1 MTRSIRISDNIG
13 RQKPLSHQN
22 FHLKFSFALAA
33 LLMVAGGWT
42 ARGADAPQASIAH
55 WMESL
60 GGQVVRGPDGAIV
73 EISLA
78 RTGATNND
86 IERVV
91 EIKGLKRL
99 DLSFT
104 YVSDPGIE
112 LLQQLQ
118 QLEELTLDTTESITD
133 AAVSYLRANKHL
145 RKLVLRGTDI
155 TDVGMPYLAE
165 LTDLRSLDLSY
176 TMVGDVG
183 FESLP
188 ALSQLEELNLGGTRI
203 TGINLNFLKLLPKLK
218 KLSFNGIQRRNA
230 GACWTPLITD
240 LDLDTISLLSGLED
254 LNLGVGVSLGRT
266 GVAVGAGNCR
276 VTGGIQLTD
285 LGLAK
290 LAKLTKLKR
299 LDVSGA
305 KITPAGLS
313 VLKNLP
319 QLQRLSLWNCKALDD
334 SAAPELVAIA
344 RLTDL
349 DLSYTS
355 AGDATLKSLA
365 ALPSLKLLYLT
376 DTKVTPAAVEAFRK
390 QKPASFVSWAR
401 RPEPIA
407 KPPKV
412 KTKPKASDAG
422 EPLEP

>member
-1 MTRSIRISDNIG
+1 
-13 RQKPLSHQN
+13 
-22 FHLKFSFALAA
+22 
-33 LLMVAGGWT
+33 
-42 ARGADAPQASIAH
+42 
-55 WMESL
+55 
-60 GGQVVRGPDGAIV
+60 VVRSPDGHIV

-112 LLQQLQ
+112 RLQQLQ
-118 QLEELTLDTTESITD
+118 QLEELTLDTTEAITD
-133 AAVSYLRANKHL
+133 AAASYLRANKNL
-145 RKLVLRGTDI
+145 RKLILRGTDI

-165 LTDLRSLDLSY
+165 LTSLRSLDLSY

-183 FESLP
+183 LESLP

-218 KLSFNGIQRRNA
+218 KFSLNGIQRRNA

-266 GVAVGAGNCR
+266 APVGPARGEGNCR

-305 KITPAGLS
+305 RITPAGLK

-319 QLQRLSLWNCKALDD
+319 QLERLSLWNCKLLDD
-334 SAAPELVAIA
+334 SAAPELAAISKLA
-344 RLTDL
+344 NL

-355 AGDATLKSLA
+355 AGDATLQTLA
-365 ALPSLKLLYLT
+365 TLPNLKLLYLT
-376 DTKVTPAAVEAFRK
+376 DTKVTPAGVEAFRK
-390 QKPASFVSWAR
+390 RRQTTFVSWAR
-401 RPEPIA
+401 RPEPVA
-407 KPPKV
+407 KAQKAKDLEPPK
-412 KTKPKASDAG
+412 G
-422 EPLEP
+422 FEP